1 MEMIKTI
8 MFPSI
13 IMDAFDFI
21 IIIIIIIIIIND
33 NDGNINTTCCGWKYR
48 NLYYFF
54 TIDLFNLYIFCP
66 IFALRVITMF

>member
-1 MEMIKTI
+1 MELIKTI

-13 IMDAFDFI
+13 IMEAFDF
-21 IIIIIIIIIIND
+21 IIIIIIND

-54 TIDLFNLYIFCP
+54 TIDLFNLCIFCP